1 LADSDD
7 IVATAMT
14 DWVYLDANAQRP
26 VTITPEMEAAFL
38 PDGSPA
44 DMPPRK
50 RFPKAPPSPP
60 KAYTMRRQVEW
71 GDIDPAGHVN
81 NAQYLA
87 YLETAGVEAVNSFG
101 WPMTRM
107 AEHGFGVV
115 GRRYRIEYTQQA
127 VMGDA
132 LEITTFIADVKRA
145 TAVRHY
151 TIKRI
156 RDDALV
162 ARAYAVW
169 VWVDLATGRP
179 IRVPEEFVTAF
190 KGHIVK
196 ADDAI

>member
-1 LADSDD
+1 
-7 IVATAMT
+7 
-14 DWVYLDANAQRP
+14 LDTEAQRP
-26 VTITPEMEAAFL
+26 VTITPKMEAAFL
-38 PDGSPA
+38 PEGSSP
-44 DMPPRK
+44 DVPPRE
-50 RFPKAPPSPP
+50 RFPKAPTPPP

-87 YLETAGVEAVNSFG
+87 YLETAGVEAVNNFG

-115 GRRYRIEYTQQA
+115 GRRYRIEYKQQV
-127 VMGDA
+127 VMGDE

-151 TIKRI
+151 LIKRTS
-156 RDDALV
+156 DDSLV

-179 IRVPEEFVTAF
+179 IKVPSAFVTSF
-190 KGHIVK
+190 EGHIVV
-196 ADDAI
+196 